1 MKESVPRFKWSCTP
15 FSFSINF
22 PDPGDSLWVPNTLV
36 EFSYQLDIIWKRI
49 KITLQLGPVLFHLI
63 KVFVTAGHSYVRWMR
78 FISVQTDWDRRQT
91 GQNCVDIINAKVV
104 TPKLGGSRLFYFDN
118 LTQPIK
124 AIYSNI
130 NSVGSRF
137 PSRTASPDYYKGTNR
152 MRRTR
157 KQIECVVENAI
168 ITSATREQIE
178 CADVA
183 HSRCLPILVM

>member
-1 MKESVPRFKWSCTP
+1 MVIVDSCWGMQLK
-15 FSFSINF
+15 SITNNVTI
-22 PDPGDSLWVPNTLV
+22 GSSTLSLDN
-36 EFSYQLDIIWKRI
+36 
-49 KITLQLGPVLFHLI
+49 
-63 KVFVTAGHSYVRWMR
+63 VFVTAGHSYVRWMR

-104 TPKLGGSRLFYFDN
+104 TSKLGGSRYHLFYFDN

-168 ITSATREQIE
+168 ITPATREQIE

-183 HSRCLPILVM
+183 HSRCLPILVMQFFNI